1 MNEPVKKPKVII
13 IDDAPENIRMLIEIL
28 KKDYATIPATSGEAG
43 LAKTLIDP
51 PPDLILLD
59 IMMPGIDGYEVC
71 KRLKAIEKTK
81 DIPVV
86 FISAISEAM
95 DNAKAFDLGAAD
107 YITKPFYPASIKARV
122 KHHITLRKTILEM
135 DLIIYKL
142 KGALNEIKTLSG
154 LIPICANCKKIRDD
168 KGYWQQ
174 VEQYVKKYSGA
185 EFSHSICPDCV
196 GDLYAEFKEVI
207 SKDNSE

>member
-1 MNEPVKKPKVII
+1 MKEQVKKPKVII

-28 KKDYATIPATSGEAG
+28 KEDYATIPATSGEAG
-43 LAKTLIDP
+43 LAKAQIEPL
-51 PPDLILLD
+51 PDLILLD

-71 KRLKAIEKTK
+71 KSLKEIEKTK

-86 FISAISEAM
+86 FISAMSEVM
-95 DNAKAFDLGAAD
+95 DDARGFDLGAVD
-107 YITKPFYPASIKARV
+107 YITKPFYPATIKARLRNHV
-122 KHHITLRKTILEM
+122 RLRKTILEM
-135 DLIIYKL
+135 DMIIHQL
-142 KGALNEIKTLSG
+142 KEALSEIKTLSG

-174 VEQYVKKYSGA
+174 VEQYIKKHSEA

-196 GDLYAEFKEVI
+196 SELYAEFQEVI
-207 SKDNSE
+207 SKDN

>member
-1 MNEPVKKPKVII
+1 MNAQVSKPKVII
-13 IDDAPENIRMLIEIL
+13 VDDAPENIRMLIEIL

-43 LAKTLIDP
+43 LAKALIAP
-51 PPDLILLD
+51 LPDLILLD

-81 DIPVV
+81 DIPVI
-86 FISAISEAM
+86 FITAISEAM
-95 DNAKAFDLGAAD
+95 DNAKAFSLGAAD
-107 YITKPFYPASIKARV
+107 YITKPFYASTIKARV
-122 KHHITLRKTILEM
+122 KNHITLRKTILEM
-135 DLIIYKL
+135 DLIIHQL
-142 KGALNEIKTLSG
+142 KGALSEIKTLSG

-174 VEQYVKKYSGA
+174 VEKYVKKHSNA

-196 GDLYAEFKEVI
+196 SELYAEFKEVI
-207 SKDNSE
+207 SKDNTE

>member
-1 MNEPVKKPKVII
+1 MKEPVRKPKVII

-28 KKDYATIPATSGEAG
+28 KEDYATIPATSGEAG
-43 LAKTLIDP
+43 LAKALIAP
-51 PPDLILLD
+51 QPDLVLLD

-107 YITKPFYPASIKARV
+107 YITKPFYPAAIKARL
-122 KHHITLRKTILEM
+122 KNHITLRKTILEM

-174 VEQYVKKYSGA
+174 VEQYVKKHSDA

-196 GDLYAEFKEVI
+196 GELYAEFQ
-207 SKDNSE
+207 

>member
-1 MNEPVKKPKVII
+1 MKEQVSKPKVII
-13 IDDAPENIRMLIEIL
+13 VDDAPENIRALIEIL
-28 KKDYATIPATSGEAG
+28 KEDYATIPATSGEAG
-43 LAKTLIDP
+43 LAKALIEP
-51 PPDLILLD
+51 LPDLILLD
-59 IMMPGIDGYEVC
+59 IMMPAIDGYEVC

-95 DNAKAFDLGAAD
+95 DNAKAFGLGAVD
-107 YITKPFYPASIKARV
+107 YITKPFYPAAIKARV
-122 KHHITLRKTILEM
+122 KNHITLRKTILEM

-168 KGYWQQ
+168 QGYWLQL
-174 VEQYVKKYSGA
+174 EQYIKERSSA

-196 GDLYAEFKEVI
+196 SELYAEFKEVI
-207 SKDNSE
+207 LKDNSE

>member
-1 MNEPVKKPKVII
+1 MSISQGKILIV
-13 IDDAPENIRMLIEIL
+13 DDVPTNLDL
-28 KKDYATIPATSGEAG
+28 LSDYLEEAGFRVFIATNGEAA
-43 LAKTLIDP
+43 LEEATQLL
-51 PPDLILLD
+51 PDLILLD

-86 FISAISEAM
+86 FISAVSEAM

-107 YITKPFYPASIKARV
+107 YITKPFHPAAIKARV
-122 KHHITLRKTILEM
+122 KNHITLRKTILEM

-174 VEQYVKKYSGA
+174 VEQYVKKYSDA

-196 GDLYAEFKEVI
+196 GELYAEFQEVI
-207 SKDNSE
+207 SKDH

>member
-1 MNEPVKKPKVII
+1 MKEQDRKPKVII

-28 KKDYATIPATSGEAG
+28 REDFATIPATSGEAG
-43 LAKTLIDP
+43 LAKAYIEPL
-51 PPDLILLD
+51 PDLILLD

-71 KRLKAIEKTK
+71 KRLKAVEKTK
-81 DIPVV
+81 DIPVI

-95 DNAKAFDLGAAD
+95 DDAKAFDLGAAD
-107 YITKPFYPASIKARV
+107 YITKPFYPAAISARV
-122 KHHITLRKTILEM
+122 KNHIKLRKTIIEM
-135 DLIIYKL
+135 DLLIKQL
-142 KGALNEIKTLSG
+142 KKALSEIKTLSG

-174 VEQYVKKYSGA
+174 VEQFLKEHSEA

-196 GDLYAEFKEVI
+196 SELYTEFKEIITVQD
-207 SKDNSE
+207 KN

>member
-154 LIPICANCKKIRDD
+154 LIPICANCKNIRDD

-174 VEQYVKKYSGA
+174 VEQYIKKHSEA

-196 GDLYAEFKEVI
+196 SELYAEFQEVI
-207 SKDNSE
+207 SKDT